1 MDRQSII
8 SIIGFAAM
16 ILVSTIGEGVLSA
29 INDKR
34 KSRKQKLSSGTSSS
48 AEESLTVPKTRV
60 KAKAVPKPKSSE
72 ATLAQHATAPG
83 TVAEP
88 QLFHE
93 GERVTRDESTHAAST
108 DKDRQR
114 AVEQLRRAVVW
125 SEILKPKF

>member
-1 MDRQSII
+1 M

-16 ILVSTIGEGVLSA
+16 ILVSTIGEGVISA

-48 AEESLTVPKTRV
+48 AEKPLTVSKASV
-60 KAKAVPKPKSSE
+60 KAKAVAKPKSPA
-72 ATLAQHATAPG
+72 ATLAQPAVAPAH
-83 TVAEP
+83 VAET

-93 GERVTRDESTHAAST
+93 GERVTRDESAPAVPA
-108 DKDRQR
+108 DKSRQR
-114 AVEQLRRAVVW
+114 SVEQLRQAVIW

>member
-1 MDRQSII
+1 M

-16 ILVSTIGEGVLSA
+16 ILVSTIGEGVISA

-34 KSRKQKLSSGTSSS
+34 KSRKQKLSSGASSS
-48 AEESLTVPKTRV
+48 AEKPLTVSKASA
-60 KAKAVPKPKSSE
+60 KAKAVAKPKSPA
-72 ATLAQHATAPG
+72 ATLAQPAVAPAR
-83 TVAEP
+83 VAET

-93 GERVTRDESTHAAST
+93 GERVTRDEPSPVAST
-108 DKDRQR
+108 DKNRQH

>member
-1 MDRQSII
+1 M

-16 ILVSTIGEGVLSA
+16 ILVSTIGEGVISA

-34 KSRKQKLSSGTSSS
+34 KSRKQKLSSGAQSS
-48 AEESLTVPKTRV
+48 AEKPLTVSKASA
-60 KAKAVPKPKSSE
+60 KAKAVAKPKSPA
-72 ATLAQHATAPG
+72 ATLAQPAVAPAR
-83 TVAEP
+83 VAET

-93 GERVTRDESTHAAST
+93 GERVTRDEPSAAAST
-108 DKDRQR
+108 DKNRQR